1 MTHRLAPIALAL
13 WMAAA
18 LAAGPAQAQSTTS
31 DSTSAESML
40 IVTRV
45 DTRKCAYPQCGGYFV
60 KAVNVA
66 RTRCADGTLQKE
78 CHAVQL
84 NTLALGWS
92 PEQQA
97 AFEAQLAAGKAMVKG
112 KLEPAPAGFY
122 TAEQLTVSQA
132 WQGQGTRK
140 ALGTWYSAFNTG
152 IVCITS
158 PCPSFGVTPLNAPAG
173 TPTLNPDLDLA
184 SLTGASQAAV
194 HATRPARRDRRRT
207 AASA

>member
-1 MTHRLAPIALAL
+1 MPHRLAPIALAL

-18 LAAGPAQAQSTTS
+18 LAAGPAQAQSTAS

-92 PEQQA
+92 PEQPA
-97 AFEAQLAAGKAMVKG
+97 AFEAQLAAGQAMAADG
-112 KLEPAPAGFY
+112 GL
-122 TAEQLTVSQA
+122 A
-132 WQGQGTRK
+132 WVRERI
-140 ALGTWYSAFNTG
+140 AN
-152 IVCITS
+152 
-158 PCPSFGVTPLNAPAG
+158 
-173 TPTLNPDLDLA
+173 
-184 SLTGASQAAV
+184 
-194 HATRPARRDRRRT
+194 
-207 AASA
+207 AASEMNDPPASPSDDLPAH